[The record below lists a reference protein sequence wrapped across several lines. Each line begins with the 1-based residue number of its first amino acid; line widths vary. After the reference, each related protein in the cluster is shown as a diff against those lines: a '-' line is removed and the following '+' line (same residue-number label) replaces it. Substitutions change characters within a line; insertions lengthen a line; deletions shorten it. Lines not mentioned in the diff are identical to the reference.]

1 MKAFVLFCVVAGFGI
16 SAIAQS
22 AGLADRVVSQM
33 NAEDRSADDKGR
45 DDARRP
51 NQVLAFLGV
60 EEGMIAL
67 DFFAGGGYYT
77 ELLSAAVGESGKV
90 YSHNVQ
96 RALEMRDGRNQSLL
110 DTRLSGARLP
120 NVQMWVREVGQLGLD
135 ETVDLALTALNL
147 HDIWIRGGE
156 EQAVLA
162 LRAIYASL
170 KPGGTLGVIDHVGVN
185 EELDKQMHR
194 LRPNLAK
201 NMLVQAGFEIEA
213 VSGILANPND
223 DHTLHVFDEKLGRK
237 TDRFL
242 IKAVK
247 PGT

>member
-1 MKAFVLFCVVAGFGI
+1 MRVIVMICIAAGVGI
-16 SAIAQS
+16 SNIVQA
-22 AGLADRVVSQM
+22 AGLADRVVYQI
-33 NAEDRSADDKGR
+33 NAEDRRADDKGR
-45 DDARRP
+45 DDSRRP
-51 NQVLAFLGV
+51 NQVLAFLAV

-67 DFFAGGGYYT
+67 DFLAGGGYYT
-77 ELLSAAVGESGKV
+77 ELLSAAVGASGKV

-96 RALEMRDGRNQSLL
+96 RALEMRDGRNQKVL
-110 DTRLSGARLP
+110 DERLGGSRLP
-120 NVQMWVREVGQLGLD
+120 NVQMWVREVDRLGLD

-156 EQAVLA
+156 NQAVLS
-162 LRAIYASL
+162 LRAIYGSL

-185 EELDKQMHR
+185 EELDKQLHR
-194 LRPNLAK
+194 IRPDLAEK
-201 NMLVQAGFEIEA
+201 MLLEAGFEIEA